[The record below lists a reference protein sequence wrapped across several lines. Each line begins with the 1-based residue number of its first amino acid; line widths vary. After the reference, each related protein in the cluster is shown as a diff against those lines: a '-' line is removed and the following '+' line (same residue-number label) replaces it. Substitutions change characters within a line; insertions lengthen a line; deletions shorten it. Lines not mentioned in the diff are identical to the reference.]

1 MSDYLESLYSKY
13 NIDNLPYGK
22 QSDALGD
29 LYEEYVKYVFSN
41 DDIVKKFNSKSL
53 IGIWG
58 RQEDLFFS
66 VCEEYNI
73 EHVSSIEIISVPPRD
88 TRGAPKTD
96 VCVRINDKIVKISIK
111 QSHAKAIAV
120 AEFDVGTISREVGI
134 TDTQLISLMEKFQRD
149 GSGKNFE
156 VSEKHEL
163 TERMQNFK
171 DDFVRWAISGTRE
184 VNSDDLRAANHTIMF
199 MIDKNTKRLKDF
211 STYTIEK
218 QISKITSKSSGYG
231 TGLSW
236 TYATGSKGKKI
247 QLKCPVI

>member
-29 LYEEYVKYVFSN
+29 LYEEYVSYVFSN
-41 DDIVKKFNSKSL
+41 DDIVEKFNNKTL
-53 IGIWG
+53 VGFWG
-58 RQEDLFFS
+58 QQEDLFFS

-73 EHVSSIEIISVPPRD
+73 EHVSDIEIISVPPRD
-88 TRGAPKTD
+88 TRGSPKTD
-96 VCVRINDKIVKISIK
+96 VCVKINDTIIKISIK

-120 AEFDVGTISREVGI
+120 AEFDVDTISKEVGI
-134 TDTQLISLMEKFQRD
+134 TDMELVSLMEKFQRD

-156 VSEKHEL
+156 LVEKQEL
-163 TERMQNFK
+163 TERMHNFK
-171 DDFVRWAISGTRE
+171 HDFVRWAISGTRDI
-184 VNSDDLRAANHTIMF
+184 NSDDLRAANHTIMF
-199 MIDKNTKRLKDF
+199 MIDKNTKRLKGF